1 MPALYDDVSTPEAV
15 IKIIQSWMPAK
26 DRPSALFSLNNVTT
40 LRVLQALKDAGI
52 KIPAEMAIVGFD
64 DFSLAPLLS
73 PPLTAI
79 RQPAQVL
86 GTQAAKL
93 LFDHI
98 ENPAGHPDHTTVK
111 MVLPVEFIIRTSCG
125 CKGGPNT
132 R

>member
-1 MPALYDDVSTPEAV
+1 
-15 IKIIQSWMPAK
+15 
-26 DRPSALFSLNNVTT
+26 LFSLNNVTT
-40 LRVLQALKDAGI
+40 LRVLQALKESGI
-52 KIPAEMAIVGFD
+52 KIPDEIAVVGFD

-93 LFDHI
+93 LFDRI
-98 ENPAGHPDHTTVK
+98 ENPEGEQERAGVK

-125 CKGGPNT
+125 CEGGPNT

>member
-1 MPALYDDVSTPEAV
+1 MMTFSTPEAV
-15 IKIIQSWMPAK
+15 GEIIQSWMKAK
-26 DRPSALFSLNNVTT
+26 DRPSAVFSLNNVTT
-40 LRVLQALKDAGI
+40 LRVLQALKESGI
-52 KIPAEMAIVGFD
+52 KIPDAMAIVGFD

-98 ENPAGHPDHTTVK
+98 ENAGGRSDRTGVK
-111 MVLPVEFIIRTSCG
+111 MVLPVEFIIRRSCG
-125 CKGGPNT
+125 CGNGSNKRSPSA
-132 R
+132 

>member
-1 MPALYDDVSTPEAV
+1 MEASEGPA
-15 IKIIQSWMPAK
+15 
-26 DRPSALFSLNNVTT
+26 SALFSLNNVTT
-40 LRVLQALKDAGI
+40 LRVLQALKESGI
-52 KIPAEMAIVGFD
+52 KIPDEMAVIGFD

-98 ENPAGHPDHTTVK
+98 ENVEGYQERTRVK
-111 MVLPVEFIIRTSCG
+111 IVLPVEFIIRTSCG
-125 CKGGPNT
+125 CGGVPNT